1 MPFLSALVSTAT
13 QSERALAEFG
23 VGFLFGAADFLG
35 KLEISSEKVDVIADI
50 PYGPDPAHRLDVLM
64 PEGPTKGIAIHVHG
78 GGFRLLSK
86 DSHRHIAREIAAR
99 GYVTLN
105 VNYRLAPEHKY
116 PSALQDIASALE
128 WAAANRELLG
138 VEGSEVVL
146 VGESA
151 GAYLVM
157 MTALAMSGEVD
168 EAWARR
174 IDRLGFRPTMTVP
187 ISGLMDMKR
196 EVKCDSKMA
205 ESEVER
211 ARLAFAGSADVPDP
225 IDLLTTGARVR
236 GLVKVVRA
244 SQDPLRVHSDAL
256 FAVLSSSASK
266 VEMKS
271 FDGPHSFHAFTWTDA
286 ARDAWDWI
294 FPR

>member
-13 QSERALAEFG
+13 QTERALAEFG

-35 KLEISSEKVDVIADI
+35 KLEISNERVDILADV
-50 PYGPDPAHRLDVLM
+50 PYGPDPAQRLDVLI
-64 PEGPTKGIAIHVHG
+64 PVGPTKGIAIHVHG

-99 GYVTLN
+99 GYVTIN
-105 VNYRLAPEHKY
+105 VNYRLAPENKY
-116 PSALQDIASALE
+116 PAALLDIAAALE
-128 WAAANRELLG
+128 WAAANREILR
-138 VEGSEVVL
+138 VEGPEVVL

-168 EAWARR
+168 EVWARR
-174 IDRLGFRPTMTVP
+174 IQRLGFQPTLTVP

-196 EVKCDSKMA
+196 KVRCESRIA

-211 ARLAFAGSADVPDP
+211 ARLAFGGSRDVPDP